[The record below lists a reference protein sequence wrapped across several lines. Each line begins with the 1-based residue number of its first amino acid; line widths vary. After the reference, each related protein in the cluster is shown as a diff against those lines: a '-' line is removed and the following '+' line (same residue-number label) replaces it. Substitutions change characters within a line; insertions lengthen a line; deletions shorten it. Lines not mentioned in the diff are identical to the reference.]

1 MMSSSSNLTLYQ
13 AEPSSP
19 SSVYLPP
26 LLDSSP
32 FSAAGAAIVND
43 RNSCSNNT
51 YDSLNNNNNTIN
63 TSREH
68 VSCFSTISAT
78 NNNNNYG
85 FDLSAADPFARFMRN
100 GGAGGGGVSFPS
112 LRSLQLQDSLQLPF
126 FIPPVVAPPQQQ
138 PFQGIPV
145 DMNWATPVVAEQ
157 RVVDGGGGGSGITS
171 LGGGSELDCMW
182 GF

>member
-1 MMSSSSNLTLYQ
+1 M
-13 AEPSSP
+13 
-19 SSVYLPP
+19 
-26 LLDSSP
+26 
-32 FSAAGAAIVND
+32 
-43 RNSCSNNT
+43 
-51 YDSLNNNNNTIN
+51 
-63 TSREH
+63 
-68 VSCFSTISAT
+68 SCFSTISAT

-85 FDLSAADPFARFMRN
+85 FDPSAANPFARFMRN
-100 GGAGGGGVSFPS
+100 GGAGGGGGGCGVSFPS